1 MSTAPGVIAPSQQRS
16 VEPVPVQS
24 KGRRRR
30 VNPGQIALI
39 TVLSVGLAATLLPF
53 VWMILGAF
61 KTNAEI
67 MRRPVTWWPQAP
79 TMKNFRAWFVDFDM
93 SRYFFNSVFV
103 AVVAVGTTLLFCSM
117 VGWAL
122 AKLDFPGKKILIT
135 VVLSTMFVPGIVT
148 LIPTFVLVAN
158 LGMVGTYWG
167 LILPGMVG
175 AFGVFLMRQ
184 FMLEIPDSL
193 LDASRIDG
201 AGEFRIFAQI
211 VMPLCKAPLATLAI
225 FTFMGSWNGFLWPLI
240 VTQRESMYTLPVALA
255 LYTSPTGD
263 KGAEFGLQM
272 AGAVLII
279 VPVLALFIAM
289 QKHFVQG
296 IAMTGIK

>member
-1 MSTAPGVIAPSQQRS
+1 MTTLQNPPA
-16 VEPVPVQS
+16 VPVQVPNG
-24 KGRRRR
+24 KRKGDGRRPVTLAR
-30 VNPGQIALI
+30 VILHVALSI
-39 TVLSVGLAATLLPF
+39 GLVITLLPF
-53 VWMILGAF
+53 IWMVLGAF

-67 MRRPVTWWPQAP
+67 MRRPITWWPQAP
-79 TMKNFRAWFVDFDM
+79 TLDNFTAWFFEFDM
-93 SRYFFNSVFV
+93 SQYFFNSVFL
-103 AVVAVGTTLLFCSM
+103 AVVSVASTLIFCSM

-122 AKLDFPGKKILIT
+122 AKLDFPGKRALIA
-135 VVLSTMFVPGIVT
+135 VVLGTLFVPGIVT

-158 LGMVGTYWG
+158 MGLVGTYWG
-167 LILPGMVG
+167 MILPGMVG

-184 FMLEIPDSL
+184 FMLQIPDEL
-193 LDASRIDG
+193 LDAARIDG

-211 VMPLCKAPLATLAI
+211 VLPLCKAPLATLAI

-240 VTQRESMYTLPVALA
+240 VAQDESLYTLPVALA

-263 KGAEFGLQM
+263 RGAEYGLQM

-279 VPVLALFIAM
+279 LPVLAIFIAM

>member
-1 MSTAPGVIAPSQQRS
+1 MTIVTSSAPAEIHAPNR
-16 VEPVPVQS
+16 PRRITP
-24 KGRRRR
+24 GR
-30 VNPGQIALI
+30 ILLI
-39 TVLSVGLAATLLPF
+39 LTLTLGLAATLLPF
-53 VWMILGAF
+53 VWMLLGAF

-79 TMKNFRAWFVDFDM
+79 TMDNFRAWFVDFDM
-93 SRYFFNSVFV
+93 SRYFFNSVFLALV
-103 AVVAVGTTLLFCSM
+103 AVATTLLFCSM

-122 AKLDFPGKKILIT
+122 AKLEFPGKRVLIG

-158 LGMVGTYWG
+158 FNMVGTYWG
-167 LILPGMVG
+167 MILPGMVG

-193 LDASRIDG
+193 LDAARIDG
-201 AGEFRIFAQI
+201 AGEFRIFGGI
-211 VMPLCKAPLATLAI
+211 VMPLCRAPLATLAI

-240 VTQRESMYTLPVALA
+240 VAQRESLYTLPVALA

-272 AGAVLII
+272 AGSVLII
-279 VPVLALFIAM
+279 VPVLLVFIAM

>member
-1 MSTAPGVIAPSQQRS
+1 MTMTILTQAATARPAVAPA
-16 VEPVPVQS
+16 PAA
-24 KGRRRR
+24 RRRR
-30 VNPGQIALI
+30 APEPGRV
-39 TVLSVGLAATLLPF
+39 VLVVVLTVGLAATLLPF
-53 VWMILGAF
+53 AWMLLGAF

-67 MRRPVTWWPQAP
+67 MRRPITWWPQAP
-79 TMKNFRAWFVDFDM
+79 TLDNFRAWFFEFDM
-93 SRYFFNSVFV
+93 TRYFLNSVFL
-103 AVVAVGTTLLFCSM
+103 AVVAVASTLLFCSM

-122 AKLDFPGKKILIT
+122 AKLEFPGKKVLIT

-148 LIPTFVLVAN
+148 LIPQFVLIAN
-158 LGMVGTYWG
+158 LNMVGTYWG
-167 LILPGMVG
+167 MILPGMVG

-193 LDASRIDG
+193 LDAARIDG
-201 AGEFRIFAQI
+201 AGEFRIFGRI

-240 VTQRESMYTLPVALA
+240 VSQRDSLYTLPVALA

-272 AGAVLII
+272 AGSVLII
-279 VPVLALFIAM
+279 VPVLIVFIAM